1 MNPDATERLALLL
14 PPGPELDE
22 MVCLIRLGVQ
32 FRSQQAGRRPGALT
46 RYLVNLVRGFGP
58 ACTFEQL
65 LDCLERE
72 AALHNIDTGAAGTI
86 SVENVNRVMEVV
98 IFHDPRKG
106 ADEVPFGT
114 LRNRLT
120 ATKKILRDEITSSD
134 KP

>member
-1 MNPDATERLALLL
+1 MKPDAAERLASLL

-22 MVCLIRLGVQ
+22 MVCLIRIGLR
-32 FRSQQAGRRPGALT
+32 FKSQQSGRRPGALT
-46 RYLVNLVRGFGP
+46 RYLVDLVRGIGP
-58 ACTFEQL
+58 GCSFEQL
-65 LDCLERE
+65 LDCLESE
-72 AALHNIDTGAAGTI
+72 AGLHNIDACAAETI
-86 SVENVNRVMEVV
+86 SVENVNRIWEVV

-120 ATKKILRDEITSSD
+120 AAKKILCDEITVSA